1 MVGSI
6 LGNRVR
12 RVEDPEL
19 IDGRSTYVDDLR
31 IPGTTHAVFVRSPLA
46 HATVTHIDTS
56 NAERSP
62 GVVAVHTAATLGR
75 DWVPSFADVHELVG
89 HGPLADGVVRYVG
102 DPVALVVAETR
113 AQAVDAAELVDVDY
127 DLLDVVV
134 DMEEALAPGA
144 PLQFPEIGS
153 NVAESVRALH
163 PPGSGDAL
171 ADAEVVVRAR
181 IESQRVAT
189 APIEGNAILV
199 DPRPVGD
206 TLLTAY
212 VSTQHPH
219 LTRNLLARYTG
230 LTKQQLR
237 VITPHVGGAFGG
249 KAGISFTHG
258 AIVAAAR
265 ALGRPVAWTETRTE
279 AMLSMHGRAAVQ
291 FAELGLT
298 RDGRITGLRAR
309 NVGDC
314 GAYAGFG
321 GTLVVG
327 PGHIMAQG
335 PYEIPKIDYSAI
347 ASMTNTAPNGAFRGA
362 GRPEATA
369 MLERLMDLAAHELG
383 LAPEEIRRR
392 NLIPKD
398 AFPYTTRTGQTY
410 DVGDYQA
417 ALEEALRVAD
427 VDALRAEQA
436 RRIAAGEEKLLGIGV
451 STYVE
456 ITGFGGKELGSVR
469 IEADGSATVMS
480 GTSAHGQGHAT
491 SFAMIV
497 ADRLGIPIE
506 QIRYVQSDTGLV
518 PTGGGT
524 GGSRSLQL
532 GGSAVAAAASAVRDQ
547 ARALAA
553 ELLEAAPDDL
563 DLTDTGFTVSGVPG
577 TAVGW
582 PQLAAAAEERG
593 TPLHAQLDVP
603 QDGATFPFGAHV
615 SVVEVDIETGRVVPL
630 RHVAVDD
637 CGRVLN
643 PVIVEGQQHGGI
655 AQGMSQALWEQF
667 LYSEDG
673 QPLTSTFADY
683 QMPTAADT
691 ISFEVSNTETPTHLN
706 ELGAKGIGE
715 SGTIG
720 STPAVQSAVVDAV
733 RHLGVRHIDIP
744 CTPERVWRAVQDAR
758 AGTLPDPWRE
768 PPAVF
773 DTLEVRTGEVDGGVE
788 V

>member
-19 IDGRSTYVDDLR
+19 IDGRSIFVDDLR
-31 IPGTTHAVFVRSPLA
+31 IPGTAHAVFVRSPLA
-46 HATVTHIDTS
+46 HATITHIDTW
-56 NAERSP
+56 NAEQAP
-62 GVVAVHTAATLGR
+62 GVLAVHTAATLGTDR
-75 DWVPSFADVHELVG
+75 VPSFADVHEAIG
-89 HGPLADGVVRYVG
+89 HGPLAEAVVRYVG

-127 DLLDVVV
+127 DLLDVVT

-144 PLQFPEIGS
+144 PLQFPEVGS
-153 NVAESVRALH
+153 NVAQSVRAVH
-163 PPGSGDAL
+163 PPDAGNVL
-171 ADAEVVVRAR
+171 DGAEIVVRAR
-181 IESQRVAT
+181 IENQRIAVA
-189 APIEGNAILV
+189 PLEGNAILA
-199 DPRPVGD
+199 DPRPDGD

-212 VSTQHPH
+212 VATQHPH
-219 LTRNLLARYTG
+219 MARNLLARYTG
-230 LTKQQLR
+230 LEGDQLR
-237 VITPHVGGAFGG
+237 VVTPHVGGAFGG
-249 KAGISFTHG
+249 KAGITFTHG

-265 ALGRPVAWTETRTE
+265 ALGRPVAWTETRSE
-279 AMLSMHGRAAVQ
+279 AMLSMHGRGQVQ
-291 FAELGLT
+291 FAELGLS
-298 RDGRITGLRAR
+298 RDGRIVGLRAR
-309 NVGDC
+309 NIGDC

-327 PGHIMAQG
+327 ATHIMAQG
-335 PYEIPKIDYSAI
+335 PYEIPRIDYAAI
-347 ASMTNTAPNGAFRGA
+347 AALTNTAPNGAFRGA
-362 GRPEATA
+362 GRPEASA
-369 MLERLMDLAAHELG
+369 MLERLMDLAAYELD

-392 NLIPKD
+392 NLIPED
-398 AFPYTTRTGQTY
+398 AFPYKTRTGMTY
-410 DVGDYQA
+410 DVGDYEA
-417 ALEEALRVAD
+417 ALQEALRVAG
-427 VDALRAEQA
+427 VEELRAEQR
-436 RRIAAGEEKLLGIGV
+436 RRIEAGEEKLLGIGV

-456 ITGFGGKELGSVR
+456 ITGFGGTELGSVR
-469 IEADGSATVMS
+469 IEPDGSATVMS

-506 QIRYVQSDTGLV
+506 RIRYVQSDTRVV

-532 GGSAVAAAASAVRDQ
+532 GGSAVAAAATAVRDQ
-547 ARALAA
+547 ARELAA
-553 ELLEAAPDDL
+553 ELLEAAPEDVE
-563 DLTDTGFTVSGVPG
+563 LTDEGFVVSGVPG
-577 TAVGW
+577 TAVDWASLAG
-582 PQLAAAAEERG
+582 AAADRDTA
-593 TPLHAQLDVP
+593 LHAQLDVP

-615 SVVEVDIETGRVVPL
+615 SVVEVDAETGRVTPL

-637 CGRVLN
+637 CGRILN

-655 AQGMSQALWEQF
+655 AQGISQALWEQF
-667 LYSEDG
+667 VYSEDG

-683 QMPTAADT
+683 QMPTSADT
-691 ISFEVSNTETPTHLN
+691 IAFEASGTETPTHLN

-720 STPAVQSAVVDAV
+720 STPAVQSAVVDAL
-733 RHLGVRHIDIP
+733 RHLGVRHVDIP
-744 CTPERVWRAVQDAR
+744 CTPERVWQAIQGAR
-758 AGTLPDPWRE
+758 SGTLPDPWRE

-773 DTLEVRTGEVDGGVE
+773 DTLEVQRGEIDGGVE

>member
-19 IDGRSTYVDDLR
+19 IDGRSTFVDDLR

-46 HATVTHIDTS
+46 HATITSIDTAA
-56 NAERSP
+56 AERAS
-62 GVVAVHTAATLGR
+62 GVLAVHTVSTLGR
-75 DWVPSFADVHELVG
+75 DWVPSFAEINKLVG

-113 AQAVDAAELVDVDY
+113 AQAVDAAELVDIDY
-127 DLLDVVV
+127 EPLDVVV
-134 DMEEALAPGA
+134 DMEQALEPDA
-144 PLQFPEIGS
+144 PLQFPEVGS
-153 NVAESVRALH
+153 NIAQSVRAIH
-163 PPGSGDAL
+163 PPEAGDVL
-171 ADAEVVVRAR
+171 AGADLVVRAR
-181 IESQRVAT
+181 IENQRIAT
-189 APIEGNAILV
+189 APLEGNAMLV
-199 DPRPVGD
+199 DPRPDGD

-212 VSTQHPH
+212 IATQHPH
-219 LTRNLLARYTG
+219 MSRDLLVRYTG
-230 LTKQQLR
+230 LERAQVR
-237 VITPHVGGAFGG
+237 VVAPHVGGAFGG
-249 KAGISFTHG
+249 KAGIGFHHG

-279 AMLSMHGRAAVQ
+279 AFLSMHGRAAIQ
-291 FAELGLT
+291 YAELGLT

-321 GTLVVG
+321 GSLVIG

-335 PYEIPKIDYSAI
+335 PYEIPAIDYA
-347 ASMTNTAPNGAFRGA
+347 AVAVLTNTAPNGAFRGA
-362 GRPEATA
+362 GRPEAAA
-369 MLERLMDLAAHELG
+369 MLERMLDLAAVELA
-383 LAPEEIRRR
+383 LTPEEVRRR
-392 NLIPKD
+392 NLIPAD

-410 DVGDYQA
+410 DVGDYQK
-417 ALEEALRVAD
+417 ALDEALRIAD

-436 RRIAAGEEKLLGIGV
+436 RRIAAGEERLLGIGV
-451 STYVE
+451 SAYVE
-456 ITGFGGKELGSVR
+456 ITGFGGMELGSVR
-469 IEADGSATVMS
+469 IEPDGSATVMS

-497 ADRLGIPIE
+497 ADRLGIPVE
-506 QIRYVQSDTGLV
+506 RIRYVQSDTRVV

-532 GGSAVAAAASAVRDQ
+532 GGSAVAAAAAAVRDQ

-553 ELLEAAPDDL
+553 ELLEAAPEDL
-563 DLTDTGFTVSGVPG
+563 ELTDEGFTVTGVPG
-577 TAVGW
+577 TAVDW
-582 PQLAAAAEERG
+582 PRLAEAAQERG
-593 TPLHAQLDVP
+593 EPLHAQLDVP

-615 SVVEVDIETGRVVPL
+615 SVVEVDSETGKVTPV

-655 AQGMSQALWEQF
+655 AQGISQALWEQF
-667 LYSEDG
+667 LYSDDG

-691 ISFEVSNTETPTHLN
+691 ISFEASNTETPTPLN

-720 STPAVQSAVVDAV
+720 STPAVQSAVVDAL
-733 RHLGVRHIDIP
+733 RHLGVRHLDIP
-744 CTPERVWRAVQDAR
+744 CTPERVWRAISDAR
-758 AGTLPDPWRE
+758 AGTLADPWRE
-768 PPAVF
+768 PPAVL
-773 DTLEVRTGEVDGGVE
+773 DTLVPRSGRASGGVE